1 MSGCL
6 HVSIL
11 VSVSLNVC
19 VCECLPVVCG
29 CDSKCQET
37 REGAFGQT
45 NTNAIIIAV
54 TSPDISVLMFS
65 LLQALRL
72 YPQILLVLVW
82 VHFVAG
88 NTSLSVV
95 AQE

>member
-6 HVSIL
+6 HVSIPGGCRVCL
-11 VSVSLNVC
+11 CVSLNVC

-29 CDSKCQET
+29 CDSKCQEM

-45 NTNAIIIAV
+45 NPNAIIIAV

-65 LLQALRL
+65 LIQAPRL
-72 YPQILLVLVW
+72 YPQISLVLVW
-82 VHFVAG
+82 IHFVAG
-88 NTSLSVV
+88 NRS
-95 AQE
+95 